1 MYTTGLHYQTLTLLT
16 KKTSINQSY
25 KFLVQNS
32 KESEQYYAHNSPNQ
46 TTKNMQHPSSH
57 TFDFVRIL
65 LFVQIDIVGEGSTQD
80 THIQRLDVPLLYNK
94 PVIIASKHFPK
105 VRFSKPR
112 IVLALAA
119 TVSTCVFQDRSD

>member
-1 MYTTGLHYQTLTLLT
+1 
-16 KKTSINQSY
+16 
-25 KFLVQNS
+25 
-32 KESEQYYAHNSPNQ
+32 
-46 TTKNMQHPSSH
+46 MQHPSSH